1 MRLYLDENLSRC
13 EAAALRNAGH
23 DVVVVNEHPA
33 LQGLP
38 DAAHARNADEQGRV
52 LITKDGDYG
61 GLRVREGIPRSGVVY
76 VKPDANT
83 PELADRL
90 PAIVERHRA
99 ALLRGA
105 FVTVDLTRERV
116 REA

>member
-1 MRLYLDENLSRC
+1 M
-13 EAAALRNAGH
+13 LRTAGH
-23 DVVVVNEHPA
+23 DVVAVNEHPSP
-33 LQGLP
+33 QGLR

-83 PELADRL
+83 PDLADQL
-90 PAIVERHRA
+90 PEILAHHQD
-99 ALLRGA
+99 ALSRGA
-105 FVTVDLTRERV
+105 FVTVDPTRERV
-116 REA
+116 RDAARPPGGP